1 MAFAAFVVVG
11 YWAFR
16 HPISYDVKHPL
27 DLAIV
32 AAAMAGACVGFLW
45 WNAPP
50 ARIFMGDT
58 GSLAIGTAMGG
69 LAMLL
74 HVDLLLPV
82 IGGLYVIETASVNH
96 PGRLVP
102 ALRSPPVPDGPHA
115 PSPRAGG
122 VAGDHRAHPPLGRE
136 QPARGTRSRPLLR
149 RLLESRSRRAA
160 GRLAVSAEHLSDAR
174 RPMLDAL
181 RPDDGPV
188 LVVGMGVTGCA
199 VAMAL
204 GARDHEIIVADDR
217 PDAAAAR
224 VASAGLASV
233 EIHDST
239 DHDLL
244 SALVSNA
251 AVVIPSPG
259 VPPRHPSYTLAD
271 STGVPV
277 VSELDLAAQ
286 WDNRPLAAI
295 TGTNGK
301 TTVTVLTER
310 MLNRSGISALGA
322 GNTDVAL
329 VDAIDRDV
337 STFVVEASS
346 FRLHRARN
354 FAPAVAAW
362 LNLAPDHLDWHVDLR
377 DYAASKARIWAA
389 QGPDDVAVVP
399 FDDPDVEPWT
409 SGIRSRRVT
418 FATPQSLDAACDVRY
433 EHGVLVAHHTAL
445 VAVAELPRRRPHDL
459 SNAAAAAANRTGDG
473 GLRGGSGG

>member
-1 MAFAAFVVVG
+1 M
-11 YWAFR
+11 
-16 HPISYDVKHPL
+16 
-27 DLAIV
+27 
-32 AAAMAGACVGFLW
+32 
-45 WNAPP
+45 
-50 ARIFMGDT
+50 
-58 GSLAIGTAMGG
+58 
-69 LAMLL
+69 
-74 HVDLLLPV
+74 
-82 IGGLYVIETASVNH
+82 
-96 PGRLVP
+96 
-102 ALRSPPVPDGPHA
+102 
-115 PSPRAGG
+115 
-122 VAGDHRAHPPLGRE
+122 
-136 QPARGTRSRPLLR
+136 
-149 RLLESRSRRAA
+149 
-160 GRLAVSAEHLSDAR
+160 SAEHLSDAR
-174 RPMLDAL
+174 RPMPDAL

-199 VAMAL
+199 VATAL

-224 VASAGLASV
+224 VASAGLTSV

-251 AVVIPSPG
+251 AVVVPSPG

-329 VDAIDRDV
+329 VEAIDRDV

-377 DYAASKARIWAA
+377 DYAASKARNL
-389 QGPDDVAVVP
+389 G
-399 FDDPDVEPWT
+399 
-409 SGIRSRRVT
+409 R
-418 FATPQSLDAACDVRY
+418 
-433 EHGVLVAHHTAL
+433 
-445 VAVAELPRRRPHDL
+445 PRP
-459 SNAAAAAANRTGDG
+459 
-473 GLRGGSGG
+473 